1 MGVDVLKGLQTHS
14 FSGSRWDL
22 VVRSL
27 DASQARG
34 SGALTLVLVAG
45 GAVWLIQKA
54 DGLLG

>member
-1 MGVDVLKGLQTHS
+1 MGVDVLRGLQTHS

-27 DASQARG
+27 DAWQAR
-34 SGALTLVLVAG
+34 GALTLVLVAG